1 MKKFDVPSPHVP
13 PVSVVQLQLIIPPR
27 RDSGLQRTSA
37 PRNSRAAA
45 AQQLAGTLNQSQPG
59 SRPIQPIRGR
69 LQQRRETKN
78 NRQQGLLCG
87 RNVHNWQYLINIIS
101 TVRVLI

>member
-45 AQQLAGTLNQSQPG
+45 AQQLAGTLNQSQCG
-59 SRPIQPIRGR
+59 SRPSQPIRGR

-87 RNVHNWQYLINIIS
+87 RNVHN
-101 TVRVLI
+101 